1 MGLSSRTAGLRAL
14 TVAAG
19 LFVASEAGAS
29 DVVVNAAAR
38 YYGAFGAQVVITSG
52 AAAYVEDE
60 TPSGERRYRARF
72 YLNLNALAMG
82 NNEEFELFTASSTDG
97 SAQLRLLVNRSGTQ
111 NRLRLAARRDDGT
124 YAETPPGSETV
135 IPREWHSIEID
146 WRASASTVASD
157 GALAVWVDG
166 QSRPGL
172 VGIDNDQAQL
182 ASARWGAVGALDAG
196 TTGAFLI
203 DEFESRRD
211 SFVGQ
216 LSIFQDVPPTHTFW
230 RWVQAM
236 YNASVTSGCAP
247 GLYCPAS
254 PVTRGQM
261 SIFLLRSREGSA
273 FAPAACV
280 TAPFGDVPA
289 SSPLCPWIRE
299 LVTRGVTGGCGSG
312 NFCPNGPV
320 TRAEMAVFLLVTL
333 EGSGFTPPPCT
344 TAPFGDVPATNG
356 FCPWIRELVSRGIT
370 AGCGSGNYC
379 PATQV
384 SRGQMAVF
392 LATTFSLS
400 VPLP

>member
-1 MGLSSRTAGLRAL
+1 MGPSFRTAGLRAL
-14 TVAAG
+14 TIAAG
-19 LFVASEAGAS
+19 LIIASDAVAS
-29 DVVVNAAAR
+29 DVVVNGGAR
-38 YYGAFGAQVVITSG
+38 YYGAFGAQVVVTSG
-52 AAAYVEDE
+52 AVAYVEDE

-72 YLNLNALAMG
+72 YVNLNGLAMG
-82 NNEEFELFTASSTDG
+82 NGEEFELFTASSTDG
-97 SAQLRLLVNRSGTQ
+97 SAQLRLLVNRSGAT
-111 NRLRLAARRDDGT
+111 NRLRLAVRRDDGT
-124 YAETPPGSETV
+124 YAETPAGSETV
-135 IPREWHSIEID
+135 IPREWHSVEID
-146 WRASASTVASD
+146 WRASVSPVASD

-172 VGIDNDQAQL
+172 SGIDNDQAQL

-211 SFVGQ
+211 SAIGQ

-236 YNASVTSGCAP
+236 HNAGVTSGCAP
-247 GLYCPAS
+247 GLYCPAF

-261 SIFLLRSREGSA
+261 AIFLLRSREGSA
-273 FAPAACV
+273 YAPAACT

-289 SSPLCPWIRE
+289 GSPFCPWIRE
-299 LVTRGVTGGCGSG
+299 LVARGVTTGCGGG

-320 TRAEMAVFLLVTL
+320 TRAEMAVFLLITL
-333 EGSGFTPPPCT
+333 QGAGYTPPPCT
-344 TAPFGDVPATNG
+344 TAPFGDVPAGSG
-356 FCPWIRELVSRGIT
+356 FCPFIQELVSRGIT
-370 AGCGSGNYC
+370 AGCGGGNYC
-379 PATQV
+379 PGTQV

-392 LATTFSLS
+392 LSTTFGLS